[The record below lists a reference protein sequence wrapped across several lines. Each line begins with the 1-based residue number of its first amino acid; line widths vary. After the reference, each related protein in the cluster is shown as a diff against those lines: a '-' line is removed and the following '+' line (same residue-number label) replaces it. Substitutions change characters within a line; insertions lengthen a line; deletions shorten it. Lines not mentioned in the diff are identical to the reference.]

1 MKRITFISVISLLY
15 SFFSIDAAAGSIVE
29 FQLPSPAVAGVY
41 IEDIITGEVLV
52 DVNGGRSLLPASITK
67 AITSASVL
75 AEHKPDYRFATEV
88 FMDGNIANGVL
99 DGNIVVKVCGDPTLE
114 SSHFPEYLGFA
125 DSIVVALKQSGVTE
139 ISGRVL
145 ISSEDFINQ
154 PVPSGWVEEDFAWP
168 YGAWHFSTN
177 YKDNKFVLTMPSRKS
192 EPFVPGLTVKYTPSK
207 GGLKVERKRDSNV
220 YMLRGSV
227 RKGRQEIALSNPN
240 PEETLR
246 HDLESK
252 ITGQGIV
259 VGDKE
264 KTVSGATRQV
274 LYVHKS
280 PELGEVLRS
289 LMFRSDNMMAEGAL
303 RILAKGETRE
313 KAIDRELRLWEL
325 RNIDTEGVYLEDGS
339 GLSRKD
345 RMTPYFMA
353 DVLGWMASHYNASDY
368 VSLFPK
374 AGLDGTMKSFLKDSS
389 LEGKIAMKTGSMR
402 DVQCYAG
409 YKLDEE
415 GFPSHVVVFMINNI
429 KGNRAKIKESI
440 EKLLLDTFA
449 CEE

>member
-1 MKRITFISVISLLY
+1 MI
-15 SFFSIDAAAGSIVE
+15 
-29 FQLPSPAVAGVY
+29 
-41 IEDIITGEVLV
+41 
-52 DVNGGRSLLPASITK
+52 
-67 AITSASVL
+67 
-75 AEHKPDYRFATEV
+75 
-88 FMDGNIANGVL
+88 
-99 DGNIVVKVCGDPTLE
+99 
-114 SSHFPEYLGFA
+114 
-125 DSIVVALKQSGVTE
+125 
-139 ISGRVL
+139 
-145 ISSEDFINQ
+145 
-154 PVPSGWVEEDFAWP
+154 
-168 YGAWHFSTN
+168 
-177 YKDNKFVLTMPSRKS
+177 
-192 EPFVPGLTVKYTPSK
+192 
-207 GGLKVERKRDSNV
+207 
-220 YMLRGSV
+220 
-227 RKGRQEIALSNPN
+227 
-240 PEETLR
+240 
-246 HDLESK
+246 
-252 ITGQGIV
+252 
-259 VGDKE
+259 
-264 KTVSGATRQV
+264 
-274 LYVHKS
+274 
-280 PELGEVLRS
+280 
-289 LMFRSDNMMAEGAL
+289 AEGAL